1 MHQDREVL
9 TQRQHLDQPLG
20 VIGDTQRQAL
30 TVPDADRILRRY
42 VVTLDL
48 HDETFERRIAV
59 NGMAENLDKR
69 IVALTLDRAKQRFR
83 TGIVSSLASLTSTT
97 LASSWYASGIIQ
109 LVSLRAAELR

>member
-42 VVTLDL
+42 VVTLAL

-83 TGIVSSLASLTSTT
+83 TGD
-97 LASSWYASGIIQ
+97 
-109 LVSLRAAELR
+109 R